1 MNCHEWVLFS
11 KTNEQMPRIV
21 IQNLGNLTID
31 SEHADRKVIE
41 IIHENGTDWMH
52 ACGKKGR
59 CTTCKMIVI
68 TGQENLSPETEQELV
83 YRRQNRLKSNERLS
97 CQSRILKGELI
108 IRVAEINKFPHLD
121 YTE

>member
-1 MNCHEWVLFS
+1 
-11 KTNEQMPRIV
+11 MPRIV

-97 CQSRILKGELI
+97 CQSRIIEGELI

-121 YTE
+121 YSE